1 MQKNT
6 TTDNSKE
13 QKEEEKKKGNNDEEN
28 QRILSTPLAPLEG
41 LSRDMLPKRPQRKT
55 EVRLH
60 VLSLLVENKPG
71 VLARIAGLFAGRGY
85 NIESLCV
92 GETQDP
98 NYSRMTIVT
107 KGDERIV
114 EQIEKQLRKI
124 IEVVKVSNITD
135 TPHVERELILVKVST
150 TKENRDEIVR
160 LVEIFRGKIIDV
172 TLKSLTIEITGD
184 RDKTSAFLQLLKPFG
199 IKELVRTGIAAIK
212 RGD

>member
-6 TTDNSKE
+6 INDDGKE
-13 QKEEEKKKGNNDEEN
+13 QEEEKNKRNNNEEN

-107 KGDERIV
+107 KGDERVV

-135 TPHVERELILVKVST
+135 TPHVERELILVKVSA
-150 TKENRDEIVR
+150 TKENRDEIMR

>member
-6 TTDNSKE
+6 INDDGKE
-13 QKEEEKKKGNNDEEN
+13 QKEEKNKQNNNEEN

-107 KGDERIV
+107 KGDERVV

-135 TPHVERELILVKVST
+135 TPHVERELILVKVSA
-150 TKENRDEIVR
+150 TKENRDEIMR

>member
-6 TTDNSKE
+6 INDDGKE
-13 QKEEEKKKGNNDEEN
+13 QKEEKNKRNNSEEN

-107 KGDERIV
+107 KGDERVV

-135 TPHVERELILVKVST
+135 TPHVERELILVKVSA

>member
-6 TTDNSKE
+6 INDDGKE
-13 QKEEEKKKGNNDEEN
+13 QKEEKNKRNNNEEN

-107 KGDERIV
+107 KGDERVV

-135 TPHVERELILVKVST
+135 TPHVERELILVKVSA

>member
-6 TTDNSKE
+6 INDDGKE
-13 QKEEEKKKGNNDEEN
+13 QKEEKNKRNNNEEN

-107 KGDERIV
+107 KGDERVV

-135 TPHVERELILVKVST
+135 TPHVERELILVKVSA

-184 RDKTSAFLQLLKPFG
+184 RDKTTAFLQLLKPFG

>member
-6 TTDNSKE
+6 INDDGKE
-13 QKEEEKKKGNNDEEN
+13 QKEEKNKRNNDEEN

-107 KGDERIV
+107 KGDERVV

-135 TPHVERELILVKVST
+135 TPHVERELILVKVSA
-150 TKENRDEIVR
+150 TKENRDEIMR

>member
-184 RDKTSAFLQLLKPFG
+184 RDKTSALLQLLKPFG

>member
-6 TTDNSKE
+6 INDDGKE
-13 QKEEEKKKGNNDEEN
+13 QEEEKNKRNNDEEN

-107 KGDERIV
+107 KGDERVV

-135 TPHVERELILVKVST
+135 TPHVERELILVKVSA
-150 TKENRDEIVR
+150 TKENRDEIMR

>member
-1 MQKNT
+1 
-6 TTDNSKE
+6 
-13 QKEEEKKKGNNDEEN
+13 
-28 QRILSTPLAPLEG
+28 
-41 LSRDMLPKRPQRKT
+41 MLPKRPQRKT

-107 KGDERIV
+107 KGDERVV

-135 TPHVERELILVKVST
+135 TPHVERELILVKVSA